1 MTRTLKD
8 FRSRVNAR
16 HGRNLGLH
24 TVAQNQ
30 SFQHPK
36 TMGIQ
41 LEIGVESG
49 IEVELT
55 LTSRARK
62 RAPSSSGTTFTEGAV
77 LRLGKRRKIGDLD
90 TMVRRWAESACG
102 RVSEAVL

>member
-30 SFQHPK
+30 GFQHPK
-36 TMGIQ
+36 TTGIQ
-41 LEIGVESG
+41 LEIGVEG
-49 IEVELT
+49 LEL
-55 LTSRARK
+55 K
-62 RAPSSSGTTFTEGAV
+62 SS
-77 LRLGKRRKIGDLD
+77 
-90 TMVRRWAESACG
+90 
-102 RVSEAVL
+102 